1 MPIAAVYATTK
12 KYGPAER
19 RPVIIHGQFLC
30 EAEVDAFRRRDTFAS
45 LYPVHNFYWGEW
57 HLDHTVGP
65 EFVDNISP
73 TGWLVRRGMKSAA
86 ITTQRWPCPTARA
99 SLTPR

>member
-1 MPIAAVYATTK
+1 M
-12 KYGPAER
+12 
-19 RPVIIHGQFLC
+19 
-30 EAEVDAFRRRDTFAS
+30 DAFRRRDTFAS

-73 TGWLVRRGMKSAA
+73 TGRRSQQIAMPSELK
-86 ITTQRWPCPTARA
+86 C
-99 SLTPR
+99 